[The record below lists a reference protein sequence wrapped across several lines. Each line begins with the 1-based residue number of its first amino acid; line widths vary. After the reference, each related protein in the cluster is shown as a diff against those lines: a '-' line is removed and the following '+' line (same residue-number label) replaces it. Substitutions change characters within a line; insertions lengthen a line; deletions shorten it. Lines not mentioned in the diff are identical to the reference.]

1 MLEYIG
7 ILKIGLEPMRTK
19 LCVLGAGNMGLA
31 IVDGIIASGVLSP
44 SDIIL
49 VRRNIDKLSEYAK
62 KGCIVSD
69 DLLWGATNADV
80 LLLALKPQMMADL
93 FQLIGGVAD
102 GKLAISIA
110 AGIKIETIEN
120 ALKGASVV
128 RVMPNTPL
136 IVGEGV
142 TQICRGSTCGDEDF
156 AFAQSLFCG
165 AGYTLVC
172 KEEEIN
178 AFSVLTSSSVAFF
191 AEIEEAMCLWAE
203 SNGLSGYDR
212 QTLCDLIS
220 KTMMGSAALLYEK
233 KYEPKALVKAV
244 ASPKGSTE
252 RALDVFE
259 KDGLYD
265 LFSKAMTASLR
276 RNEEL
281 ANLK

>member
-1 MLEYIG
+1 
-7 ILKIGLEPMRTK
+7 MRNR
-19 LCVLGAGNMGLA
+19 LAVLGAGNMGLA
-31 IVDGIIASGVLSP
+31 IVDGIISSGVLSP

-49 VRRNIDKLSEYAK
+49 VRRNTDKLSAYAE
-62 KGCIVSD
+62 KGCTVSN
-69 DLLWGATNADV
+69 DLLWAAENADV

-93 FQLIGGVAD
+93 FELIGVVAE

-110 AGIKIETIEN
+110 AGIKVETIEN

-142 TQICRGSTCGDEDF
+142 TQMCKGTTCSEDDFCF
-156 AFAQSLFCG
+156 AKSLFDG

-191 AEIEEAMCLWAE
+191 AEIEEAMCNWALN
-203 SNGLSGYDR
+203 NGLAGYDK
-212 QTLCDLIS
+212 QTICDLIS
-220 KTMMGSAALLYEK
+220 KTMAGSASLLFDK

-259 KDGLYD
+259 KDGLSEM
-265 LFSKAMTASLR
+265 FSKAMTASLK

>member
-1 MLEYIG
+1 MNGNIV
-7 ILKIGLEPMRTK
+7 MRNK
-19 LCVLGAGNMGLA
+19 LAVLGAGNMGLA
-31 IVDGIIASGVLSP
+31 IVDGIISSGVLSP
-44 SDIIL
+44 ENIIL
-49 VRRNIDKLSEYAK
+49 VRRNTDKLSEYGK
-62 KGCIVSD
+62 KGCTVSD
-69 DLLWGATNADV
+69 DLLWAAKNADII
-80 LLLALKPQMMADL
+80 LLALKPQMMADL
-93 FQLIGGVAD
+93 FSLIGESCE

-110 AGIKIETIEN
+110 AGIKVETVEA

-142 TQICRGSTCGDEDF
+142 TQMCKGSTCSDEDF
-156 AFAQSLFCG
+156 DLAKSLFEG
-165 AGYTLVC
+165 AGMTLVC

-191 AEIEEAMCLWAE
+191 AEVEEAMCNWALN
-203 SNGLSGYDR
+203 NGLSGYDR
-212 QTLCDLIS
+212 KTICDLIS
-220 KTMMGSAALLYEK
+220 KTMSGSAALLYEK
-233 KYEPKALVKAV
+233 GYDPKALVKAV

-259 KDGLYD
+259 KDGLSE
-265 LFSKAMTASLR
+265 LFSKAMTASLK

>member
-1 MLEYIG
+1 MLKYIG
-7 ILKIGLEPMRTK
+7 IFKIGFFIMRDK
-19 LCVLGAGNMGLA
+19 LAVLGAGNMGLA
-31 IVDGIIASGVLSP
+31 IVDGIISSGVLAP
-44 SDIIL
+44 ENIIL
-49 VRRNIDKLSEYAK
+49 VRRNTDKLSDYAE
-62 KGCIVSD
+62 KGCIISS
-69 DLLWGATNADV
+69 DLLWAAENADV
-80 LLLALKPQMMADL
+80 ILLALKPQMMADL
-93 FQLIGGVAD
+93 FELIGGVCN

-110 AGIKIETIEN
+110 AGIKVETVEN
-120 ALKGASVV
+120 ALKGANVV

-142 TQICRGSTCGDEDF
+142 TQMCKGSTCSDEDF
-156 AFAQSLFCG
+156 SFTKSLFEG
-165 AGYTLVC
+165 AGHTLVC

-191 AEIEEAMCLWAE
+191 AEIEEAMCIWAMD
-203 SNGLSGYDR
+203 NGLDGYDR
-212 QTLCDLIS
+212 QTICDLIS
-220 KTMMGSAALLYEK
+220 KTMSGSAALLYEK

-259 KDGLYD
+259 NDGLSEM
-265 LFSKAMTASLR
+265 FSKAMTASLK